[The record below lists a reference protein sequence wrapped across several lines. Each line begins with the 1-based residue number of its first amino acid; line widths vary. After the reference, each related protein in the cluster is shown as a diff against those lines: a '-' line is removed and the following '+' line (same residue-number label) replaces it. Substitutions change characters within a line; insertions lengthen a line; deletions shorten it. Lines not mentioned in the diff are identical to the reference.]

1 MERTLTYTT
10 DHFISPLPVSHFLK
24 QKGFSSQNL
33 VQLKKDPTAV
43 QANGIPCFMNHIL
56 QPGDTLTLHIHEEHS
71 SEKIPPVELPLD
83 IIYED
88 EDLMVINK
96 PAGMPI
102 HPSMN
107 NYYNSLANS
116 LAYYFAQQNCPFVF
130 RCINRLDRDTS
141 GLTIVAKHYV
151 SAGMLSTM
159 IANKA
164 SSGITREYLAI
175 VKGSV
180 LPSGGTITAPLG
192 RKEGS
197 IIERCVDFEKGESA
211 VTHYRV
217 LDEKNGH
224 SLVSLILETGRT
236 HQIRIHMKYLG
247 YPLIGDYLYNP
258 DMALIQRQALHAWKL
273 SFVHPITGEKM
284 QFTAPLPEDMAKVA
298 TEIPRCFSI
307 SIQSDVA
314 VFLILLDFTAPATWI
329 APPNNNNFSV
339 SVVLPA
345 SGWLIMANVLLLSIS
360 SEYWLILFYMYILL
374 SVTLCYS
381 CSRPS

>member
-1 MERTLTYTT
+1 MERTLNYTT
-10 DHFISPLPVSHFLK
+10 ENLITSMPVSHFLK

-33 VQLKKDPTAV
+33 VQLKKNPDAV
-43 QANGIPCFMNHIL
+43 LANEVPCFMNHVL
-56 QPGDTLTLHIHEEHS
+56 HPGDTLTLHIREARS

-83 IIYED
+83 IVYED

-107 NYYNSLANS
+107 NYYNSMANA
-116 LAYYFAQQNCPFVF
+116 LAYYFDQQNRPFVF

-151 SAGMLSTM
+151 SAGMLSAM

-164 SSGITREYLAI
+164 ASGITREYLAI

-180 LPSGGTITAPLG
+180 QPPEGTITAPLG

-197 IIERCVDFEKGESA
+197 IIERTIDFEKGESA
-211 VTHYRV
+211 ITHYKV

-236 HQIRIHMKYLG
+236 HQIRIHMKHLG

-258 DMALIQRQALHAWKL
+258 DMERIQRQALHAWKL

-284 QFTAPLPEDMAKVA
+284 QFTAPLLEDMAKVA
-298 TEIPRCFSI
+298 GDTPWVI
-307 SIQSDVA
+307 
-314 VFLILLDFTAPATWI
+314 
-329 APPNNNNFSV
+329 
-339 SVVLPA
+339 
-345 SGWLIMANVLLLSIS
+345 
-360 SEYWLILFYMYILL
+360 
-374 SVTLCYS
+374 
-381 CSRPS
+381 

>member
-1 MERTLTYTT
+1 MMSNHREREYFMERTLNYTT
-10 DHFISPLPVSHFLK
+10 ENLITSMPVSHFLK

-33 VQLKKDPTAV
+33 VQLKKNPDAV
-43 QANGIPCFMNHIL
+43 LANEVPCFMNHVL
-56 QPGDTLTLHIHEEHS
+56 HPGDTLTLHIREARS
-71 SEKIPPVELPLD
+71 SEKISPVELPLD
-83 IIYED
+83 IVYED

-107 NYYNSLANS
+107 NYYNSMANA
-116 LAYYFAQQNCPFVF
+116 LAYYFDQQNRPFVF

-151 SAGMLSTM
+151 SAGMLSAM

-164 SSGITREYLAI
+164 ASGITREYLAI

-180 LPSGGTITAPLG
+180 QPPEGTITAPLG

-197 IIERCVDFEKGESA
+197 IIERTIDFEKGESA
-211 VTHYRV
+211 ITHYKV

-236 HQIRIHMKYLG
+236 HQIRIHMKHLG

-258 DMALIQRQALHAWKL
+258 DMERIQRQALHAWKL

-298 TEIPRCFSI
+298 GDTPWVI
-307 SIQSDVA
+307 
-314 VFLILLDFTAPATWI
+314 
-329 APPNNNNFSV
+329 
-339 SVVLPA
+339 
-345 SGWLIMANVLLLSIS
+345 
-360 SEYWLILFYMYILL
+360 
-374 SVTLCYS
+374 
-381 CSRPS
+381 

>member
-1 MERTLTYTT
+1 MERTLNYTT
-10 DHFISPLPVSHFLK
+10 ENLITSMPVSHFLK

-33 VQLKKDPTAV
+33 VQLKKNPDAV
-43 QANGIPCFMNHIL
+43 LANEVPCFMNHVL
-56 QPGDTLTLHIHEEHS
+56 HPGDTLTLHIREARS

-83 IIYED
+83 IVYED

-107 NYYNSLANS
+107 NYYNSMANA
-116 LAYYFAQQNCPFVF
+116 LAYYFDQQNRPFVF

-151 SAGMLSTM
+151 SAGMLSAM

-164 SSGITREYLAI
+164 ASGITREYLAI

-180 LPSGGTITAPLG
+180 QPPEGTITAPLG

-197 IIERCVDFEKGESA
+197 IIERTIDFEKGESA
-211 VTHYRV
+211 ITHYKV

-236 HQIRIHMKYLG
+236 HQIRIHMKHLG

-273 SFVHPITGEKM
+273 SFRHPITGEQM
-284 QFTAPLPEDMAKVA
+284 HFTAPLPEDMASVA
-298 TEIPRCFSI
+298 R
-307 SIQSDVA
+307 
-314 VFLILLDFTAPATWI
+314 W
-329 APPNNNNFSV
+329 
-339 SVVLPA
+339 
-345 SGWLIMANVLLLSIS
+345 S
-360 SEYWLILFYMYILL
+360 SY
-374 SVTLCYS
+374 
-381 CSRPS
+381 

>member
-1 MERTLTYTT
+1 MERTLTYTAENLIT
-10 DHFISPLPVSHFLK
+10 PLPVSHFLK

-33 VQLKKDPTAV
+33 VQLKKAPAAV
-43 QANGIPCFMNHIL
+43 LANGVPCFMNHML
-56 QPGDTLTLHIHEEHS
+56 QPGDTLMLRIREVRS
-71 SEKIPPVELPLD
+71 SEKIPPVDLPLN
-83 IIYED
+83 IVYED

-107 NYYNSLANS
+107 NYYNSMANA
-116 LAYYFAQQNCPFVF
+116 LAYYFEQQNCPFVF

-164 SSGITREYLAI
+164 ASGIMREYLAI

-180 LPSGGTITAPLG
+180 KPSEGTITAPLG

-197 IIERCVDFEKGESA
+197 IIERTVDFEKGESA

-258 DMALIQRQALHAWKL
+258 DMEQIQRQALHAWKL
-273 SFVHPITGEKM
+273 SFVHPITGEEM
-284 QFTAPLPEDMAKVA
+284 QFTAPLPEDMMAVA
-298 TEIPRCFSI
+298 GNTP
-307 SIQSDVA
+307 
-314 VFLILLDFTAPATWI
+314 W
-329 APPNNNNFSV
+329 
-339 SVVLPA
+339 
-345 SGWLIMANVLLLSIS
+345 
-360 SEYWLILFYMYILL
+360 
-374 SVTLCYS
+374 VT
-381 CSRPS
+381 